1 MLKLGKKEIHLW
13 LTDDRAI
20 KDADLLASY
29 RQLLDAEETARHK
42 RFIFDRH
49 RHQFL
54 VTRALVR
61 SVLAQYEGADS
72 AALQFGRNGYGKPHL
87 CKGSRAGLQFNVSHC
102 EGLIALAVVEGH
114 DIGVDAENLQR
125 KTDTDRLAERYFS
138 PQEYRDFEE
147 LEGQKRH
154 ERFFDLWTL
163 KESYIKACGM
173 GLAIPL
179 EEFSFRFEGR
189 KIHIGF
195 SPQRNDDPELWRFWQ
210 LRPGPQH
217 KLALAITGKEVNG
230 YRVTCR
236 RGVPLRDFQA
246 TPCEILRASE

>member
-20 KDADLLASY
+20 RDPALLESY
-29 RQLLDAEETARHK
+29 RQLLDADEAARHQ
-42 RFIFDRH
+42 RFIFERH

-61 SVLAQYEGADS
+61 SVLARYAGADS
-72 AALQFGRNGYGKPHL
+72 AALQFGKNGYGKPHL
-87 CKGSRAGLQFNVSHC
+87 TSGSRAGLQFNVSHC
-102 EGLIALAVVEGH
+102 EGLIALAVVAGH
-114 DIGVDAENLQR
+114 DVGVDVEFLQR
-125 KTDTDRLAERYFS
+125 KTDVNGLAERYFS

-147 LEGQKRH
+147 LEGRKRH

-179 EEFSFRFEGR
+179 EEFSFHFDGR
-189 KIHIGF
+189 KIHIAF
-195 SPQRNDDPELWRFWQ
+195 SPQRNDSPERWRFWQ

-217 KLALAITGKEVNG
+217 KLALAITGKDVEG
-230 YRVTCR
+230 HRLLCR
-236 RGVPLRDFQA
+236 RGVPLQGFQD
-246 TPCEILRASE
+246 TSCEIVRQSE